1 MGLKRLDAEDFL
13 VSAER
18 VSQTVWSG
26 NIPTLSTFHT
36 SSTQKSNSVS
46 GDYYLSVYDKVRTDT
61 TSEDQ
66 FDISYGE
73 YQGKGTLDYNDSV
86 SGYSPSRS
94 VYGQLRSLLYETE
107 EQPFFNFDGNTGTV
121 GGSIYVI
128 SIERS
133 RYKERLLQGSLSLT
147 LTNGA
152 NSLTLTDNSAE
163 VQLPSYVGSQR
174 VYHIVSQSPTLGA
187 GYGDGFGSKSG
198 YTQNRGAYG
207 LFLPD
212 TGLIILNGD
221 ALDEPAGNRTNS
233 STNIG
238 INLNTNKT
246 ANSDGQNPARLFD
259 MINAGNSFTLNS
271 EETITSDFVFVRAR
285 NSEFNYS
292 ENPSFTRGTTGE
304 VYHAESINNPQV
316 YATTIG
322 LYNDANELVAV
333 AKTSRPLLKDFTKEA
348 LVRVK
353 LDF

>member
-13 VSAER
+13 VSSER
-18 VSQTVWSG
+18 VSQTVWTG
-26 NIPTLSTFHT
+26 NIPTLSTFFT

-46 GDYYLSVYDKVRTDT
+46 GDYYLSSYDKERTDT

-66 FDISYGE
+66 FDISYGHFD
-73 YQGKGTLDYNDSV
+73 GGGALAYNDSHTKHT
-86 SGYSPSRS
+86 PSLS
-94 VYGQLRSLLYETE
+94 IYGQIRNLLYEDE
-107 EQPFFNFDGNTGTV
+107 NQDFNFDGYTGR
-121 GGSIYVI
+121 SIYAI

-147 LTNGA
+147 LTNGS
-152 NSLTLTDNSAE
+152 NSLTLTDNSAQ
-163 VQLPSYVGSQR
+163 VNLPSYIGSQR
-174 VYHIVSQSPTLGA
+174 VYHIVSQHSTEGA
-187 GYGDGFGSKSG
+187 GYGDGFGAKSG
-198 YTQNRGAYG
+198 YTTNYGAYG

-212 TGLIILNGD
+212 TGLIILNAD
-221 ALDEPAGNRTNS
+221 ALDRPGGART
-233 STNIG
+233 STSNDIG
-238 INLNTNKT
+238 IGLNTNKST
-246 ANSDGQNPARLFD
+246 NVDGQNPARLFD
-259 MINAGNSFTLNS
+259 AINAGSSFTLNS